1 MKPELQKSIN
11 VLVVDDEKIML
22 ESCCRVLE
30 KEGYMVSSADSGE
43 AALEQ
48 CDRKSFDLVLLDLK
62 MPGMGGI
69 EALKRLKEMDPEVTI
84 LIMTGYPS
92 IETAVRAIKLG
103 AYDYITK
110 PFTPDTLRFSVSRVL
125 ERKTLIVENQHLRQ
139 KLRSKNETDTIIGE
153 SQIMRGIYEL
163 VRRTAPTDSTVLITG
178 ESGTG
183 KELVARAIHNYSL
196 REEREF
202 VTVDC

>member
-1 MKPELQKSIN
+1 MKPEPQKSIN
-11 VLVVDDEKIML
+11 VLVVDDEKIMQ

-30 KEGYMVSSADSGE
+30 MEGYTVSSADSGE

-92 IETAVRAIKLG
+92 IETAVLG
-103 AYDYITK
+103 LDC
-110 PFTPDTLRFSVSRVL
+110 P
-125 ERKTLIVENQHLRQ
+125 
-139 KLRSKNETDTIIGE
+139 
-153 SQIMRGIYEL
+153 
-163 VRRTAPTDSTVLITG
+163 
-178 ESGTG
+178 G
-183 KELVARAIHNYSL
+183 K
-196 REEREF
+196 
-202 VTVDC
+202 